1 MDLKYWSVQVICFL
15 FDNRYTIDRREFLIG
30 SEQLVFYFFE
40 KFETVLFSFETGFYL
55 FENNGKKN
63 VHLQLTFM
71 SSTSK
76 TRVELGGMH
85 PGTPLAPYPI
95 SWKWKT
101 KTKLIDLDILAHRKV
116 NEKQT
121 KSIDLDILAHWKLLK
136 WLFTGKPYMLTSTC
150 DKKNSSNLTI
160 TLSLIWACFNCGSR
174 K

>member
-40 KFETVLFSFETGFYL
+40 KFETILFSFETGFYL

-76 TRVELGGMH
+76 TRVELGGMQ
-85 PGTPLAPYPI
+85 PGTPLAPYPM
-95 SWKWKT
+95 SWKWKMN
-101 KTKLIDLDILAHRKV
+101 KNQIKRSRHISSLKIIEVIIYWKPLYV
-116 NEKQT
+116 N
-121 KSIDLDILAHWKLLK
+121 LNLWWKELV
-136 WLFTGKPYMLTSTC
+136 KPNYHPLT
-150 DKKNSSNLTI
+150 N
-160 TLSLIWACFNCGSR
+160 LSLFIAAVENILELFDSTFSDM
-174 K
+174 